1 MHIRHWFP
9 YISEVGIT
17 VYALFVVDWCLDSLN
32 FWASFLNCKSVAMFG
47 GLQIRKP
54 MERNE
59 AISLVQQSRR
69 PNLSSLQIPERTL
82 ESSLSAFTMID
93 IQSIQS
99 PSSTRAGLPP
109 RPHSA
114 KIKSSVKYLFPQKSF
129 RAKNL
134 PHDGEKTILILPDTA
149 SSDGPLE
156 KPSTSRSFSL
166 NRMFFSP
173 SIKATHSLPVTPSA
187 NSGSESVQGRHL
199 ESHSDFSVSAYPTAF

>member
-1 MHIRHWFP
+1 M
-9 YISEVGIT
+9 
-17 VYALFVVDWCLDSLN
+17 
-32 FWASFLNCKSVAMFG
+32 AMFG
-47 GLQIRKP
+47 GLQIRNPK
-54 MERNE
+54 ERNE
-59 AISLVQQSRR
+59 EISLVQQSRR

-82 ESSLSAFTMID
+82 ESSLSAFTLID
-93 IQSIQS
+93 IPSIQS

-129 RAKNL
+129 RVKNL

-187 NSGSESVQGRHL
+187 NSGSESVQGRQL
-199 ESHSDFSVSAYPTAF
+199 ESHSDISVSAHPTAF